1 MSYAARQ
8 SAERCDPWGFHS
20 GDSFHPELVPQLLEK
35 YLDLPKRDMSRI
47 AEVPKSELEQ
57 IDDLPPLVLQRL
69 EEIAQT
75 MTDVANFFGGDIV
88 RTVQWFKTQNPR
100 LGDISPRD
108 MIRMGKANRLRMFI
122 VSSMSENVP
131 RRASGK
137 AASIASG

>member
-1 MSYAARQ
+1 MNFATGQ
-8 SAERCDPWGFHS
+8 IEERCDPWGFHS

-35 YLDLPKRDMSRI
+35 YLDLPKRDVSRI
-47 AEVPKSELEQ
+47 AEVPKIDLEQ
-57 IDDLPPLVLQRL
+57 IDDLPPLVLQRF

-88 RTVQWFKTQNPR
+88 RAAQWFKTRNPR

-108 MIRMGKANRLRMFI
+108 MIRMGKADRLRLFI